1 MPNVIAGILPGG
13 AADRDGRL
21 KRGDRIVGIGD
32 GSDGPITDTRKATT
46 KEIKTL
52 FEAGEREGDL
62 RLQVV
67 RDGETQIRTYSL
79 KTDVS
84 RDWLDAVLET
94 ADKERWRARLRRA
107 YDVSDPIERRA
118 VLDRLAEEADV
129 EHQPVRVLTRLGMNL
144 SSPERS
150 AALLKRVCRRY
161 PRDVLSNCFLAMSFQ
176 GMGEHQD
183 AVRYYAVAI
192 ALRPNAGDHLG
203 LGNALREIGK
213 AEEAIE
219 EFRECH
225 RLEPDW
231 PAPLVNITSMLC
243 QQGKVDEAIA
253 EYRKAIKARPDN
265 AALHFN
271 LGGLLAFNGRIE
283 EPVVEFREAIRLKPN
298 WDVPLE
304 ALADALNGQGKP
316 EEAVAEYRK
325 AIKARPDNA
334 VFHHLFGEF

>member
-1 MPNVIAGILPGG
+1 MESYGLVIGRGAPEKVAAAIAGKPKLVREQLLAALEEWRALARSPIGIDFEDPSMPNVIAGILPGG

-192 ALRPNAGDHLG
+192 ALRPTLVITLVLG
-203 LGNALREIGK
+203 TPSGRSEKRKRRSRSFGNATASNLIGL
-213 AEEAIE
+213 
-219 EFRECH
+219 H
-225 RLEPDW
+225 RW
-231 PAPLVNITSMLC
+231 SI
-243 QQGKVDEAIA
+243 
-253 EYRKAIKARPDN
+253 
-265 AALHFN
+265 
-271 LGGLLAFNGRIE
+271 
-283 EPVVEFREAIRLKPN
+283 
-298 WDVPLE
+298 
-304 ALADALNGQGKP
+304 
-316 EEAVAEYRK
+316 
-325 AIKARPDNA
+325 
-334 VFHHLFGEF
+334 